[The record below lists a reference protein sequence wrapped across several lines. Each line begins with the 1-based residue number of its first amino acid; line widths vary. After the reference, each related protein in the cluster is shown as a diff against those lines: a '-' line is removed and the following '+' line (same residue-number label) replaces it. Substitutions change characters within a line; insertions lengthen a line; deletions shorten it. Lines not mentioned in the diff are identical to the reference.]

1 MESNPFNCDNTRE
14 RLVDWLSPRLPATE
28 RAEMEAHLAR
38 CPACRQELAA
48 LQQLW
53 STLGAVDTPEPSEQL
68 RPRFYSMLAE
78 FQAAESRPTLWEQAK
93 RWLQPLLQP
102 GPGLR
107 LAYTLLVLVA
117 GLAIGYGVSNQR
129 QGAGAGSPATLAA
142 APEAAAPDQEQRM
155 VLAMLENPSAT
166 QRLRA
171 VSSTKDIAQVNEQVV
186 NALLSTLNNDPN
198 VNVRLA
204 TLEALAEL
212 GRDPVV
218 RQGLVH
224 SLTLQESPLVQSAL
238 ADVMVQLQVRRSV
251 KPLRQLLQQGGLN
264 EAVKTKIES
273 SIKTLSNGR
282 NADPSIPHNHET
294 QQPRTDSRDTVAA

>member
-1 MESNPFNCDNTRE
+1 MESNPSNCGTTRE
-14 RLVDWLSPRLPATE
+14 QLVDWLSPELPAAE
-28 RAEMEAHLAR
+28 RAAREAHLAQ
-38 CPACRQELAA
+38 CPACRQELAG

-53 STLGAVDTPEPSEQL
+53 LTLGAVPTPAPSEQL

-78 FQAAESRPTLWEQAK
+78 FQAAERRTTLWQ
-93 RWLQPLLQP
+93 RLQLWLQPLLTP

-117 GLAIGYGVSNQR
+117 GLAIGYGVSSQR
-129 QGAGAGSPATLAA
+129 QEAGAVATVTE
-142 APEAAAPDQEQRM
+142 APEAAASDPEQRM

-171 VSSTKDIAQVNEQVV
+171 VSSTKDIAQVNKQVV
-186 NALLSTLNNDPN
+186 DALLSTLNNDPN

-204 TLEALAEL
+204 TLDALAEL

-224 SLTLQESPLVQSAL
+224 SLTMQESPLVQSAL

-251 KPLRQLLQQGGLN
+251 KPLRQLLQQAGLN
-264 EAVKTKIES
+264 EAVKSKIES

-282 NADPSIPHNHET
+282 TADPSTPQNHEN
-294 QQPRTDSRDTVAA
+294 QPQPGADSRDTVAA